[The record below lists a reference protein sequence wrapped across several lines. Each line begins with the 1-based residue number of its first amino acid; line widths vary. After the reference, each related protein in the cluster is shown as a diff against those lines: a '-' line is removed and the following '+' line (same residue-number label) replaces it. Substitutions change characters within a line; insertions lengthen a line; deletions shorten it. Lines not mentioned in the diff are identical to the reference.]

1 MIDRLL
7 VENSTFVMPESNTN
21 LTLYDDDI
29 SGSSMV
35 IVARTLFAMIAFYFF

>member
-29 SGSSMV
+29 SGSSV
-35 IVARTLFAMIAFYFF
+35 AFVARTLIAMIAFYFF